1 MSQNLQVEVLI
12 KDQNQKQLKTGN
24 YKAIQIDFAPQEP
37 AKANITFN
45 GNSIPIQKQR
55 IQITFPNQDTYKIK
69 GNNFGEPAEPNS
81 PNVIRVNANTI
92 TIEDASD
99 SNSIKEIYVL
109 PGADGSGWEKLT
121 QINNLS
127 KVLISKSKDGGNG
140 GNGGNVQI
148 PGIEDLLSKGKL
160 LWSSEVWNN
169 GKKRTIKEQGEKDPE
184 DSKLQVRAGND
195 GKRKFEIDGKGT
207 ALLSGN
213 QSRVYINA
221 HNYNVAMQFTYTH
234 RKSLESL
241 SLRMRSLRN
250 EFEEDEDNSKRFGGY
265 GLIVTRDKFKT
276 EYQPSK
282 EQPKAD
288 LVSKELPKKLP
299 EDSPVTVRWWVKDD
313 GDDKIEV
320 KAWVKYEEGG
330 KFEEVINVASEKFE
344 KIARDKDQ
352 FFKSGVA
359 WIRANGIDGKV
370 SPTDIPIKDVY
381 IIEVDK

>member
-1 MSQNLQVEVLI
+1 MSQNVQVEVVI
-12 KDQNQKQLKTGN
+12 EDQNQKKLNAGN

-37 AKANITFN
+37 AKAIITFN

-55 IQITFPNQDTYKIK
+55 IQITFPNQDTFKIK
-69 GNNFGEPAEPNS
+69 GNNFGEPPEPNS

-92 TIEDASD
+92 TIEDASG
-99 SNSIKEIYVL
+99 SNSIKEINVL
-109 PGADGSGWEKLT
+109 PGADGAGWEKIT

-127 KVLISKSKDGGNG
+127 KVVISKSKDG

-148 PGIEDLLSKGKL
+148 PGIELEGKV

-169 GKKRTIKEQGEKDPE
+169 GKERTIKEQGEKDPD
-184 DSKLQVRAGND
+184 DSMLQVRAGND

-221 HNYNVAMQFTYTH
+221 HNYNVAMQLTYTH
-234 RKSLESL
+234 KKTLENL

-250 EFEEDEDNSKRFGGY
+250 EFEEDEDNAKRFGGY
-265 GLIVTRDKFKT
+265 GLIVNRDKFEA

-282 EQPKAD
+282 DDPKVD
-288 LVSKELPKKLP
+288 LSSKELPKELP

-313 GDDKIEV
+313 GDKIEV
-320 KAWVKYEEGG
+320 KAWVKYDEGD
-330 KFEEVINVASEKFE
+330 KFEEVINVSSEKYE
-344 KIARDKDQ
+344 KIARDKDI

-359 WIRANGIDGKV
+359 WIRANGIDDKV
-370 SPTDIPIKDVY
+370 SPTDIPFKGVC
-381 IIEVDK
+381 IIELDK